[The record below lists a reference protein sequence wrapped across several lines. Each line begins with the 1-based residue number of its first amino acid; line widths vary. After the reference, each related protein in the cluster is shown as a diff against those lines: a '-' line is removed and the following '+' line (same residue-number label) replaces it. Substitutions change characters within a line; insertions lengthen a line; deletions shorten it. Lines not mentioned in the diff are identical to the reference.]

1 MQALLFTS
9 VSALPLP
16 GSIGI
21 SEIVFLLIFGTIYPT
36 NIGSSAMILNRTVS
50 FYLIVIICAIV
61 VMVNSLLLNKTNKVN
76 NKQIENT
83 H

>member
-1 MQALLFTS
+1 
-9 VSALPLP
+9 
-16 GSIGI
+16 
-21 SEIVFLLIFGTIYPT
+21 
-36 NIGSSAMILNRTVS
+36 MILNRTVS